1 MRRIALALVVA
12 LGASLTVTNAV
23 AKGLPTRVV
32 IDGPTA
38 HVVLHED
45 NSGSFVLMKS
55 SGFFL
60 QVSCTKCQR
69 LQQEPP
75 GGTLGPAYRVTYTT
89 AFHHQR
95 ISQVVYP
102 FATPSPVSY
111 MPPGQPFLFGME
123 TTGGWVIND
132 DGSLLRK
139 MLRLGIPAPVEPTA
153 SSPQIPNDPPTLPLI
168 GVVIAA
174 TLLAAL
180 TWLRRRH
187 HVASAGHAVS
197 G

>member
-1 MRRIALALVVA
+1 MRRIALTLTLA
-12 LGASLTVTNAV
+12 LGASVSIPSAV

-38 HVVLHED
+38 RVVLHED
-45 NSGSFVLMKS
+45 NSDSFVLMKS

-60 QVSCTKCQR
+60 QVSCTRCER

-75 GGTLGPAYRVTYTT
+75 EGTLGPAYRVTYTT

-111 MPPGQPFLFGME
+111 MPAGQPYLFGME
-123 TTGGWVIND
+123 TTGGWIIRE
-132 DGSLLRK
+132 DGSLLRE
-139 MLRLGIPAPVEPTA
+139 MLRLGVPAPVEPAA
-153 SSPQIPNDPPTLPLI
+153 SSPPIPNDPPPLTLI
-168 GVVIAA
+168 GVVVVASLIV
-174 TLLAAL
+174 AL
-180 TWLRRRH
+180 TWLRRRRH
-187 HVASAGHAVS
+187 SAPAGHAVS